1 MGPQYCNVMCGSQLV
16 WKVRHRTISRPS
28 TIGNVLELPPPASK
42 VVEDLSSETQRALKR
57 VVETI
62 ECDDDDLVV
71 VECESDFSLL
81 PIVGHMMFLGQKTLM
96 TSLDASF
103 ALFLIVFPSP
113 KVLQFIEQGQNLFA
127 AVGGVE
133 GSVEGSSRVLQ
144 GSQLKVVRS
153 QTMPMSRLEVIP
165 LKTPM
170 LSLATKVLQFMDVGR
185 DLFVGIEVGPGHVLP
200 WQNSL
205 S

>member
-1 MGPQYCNVMCGSQLV
+1 MCGSQLV

-81 PIVGHMMFLGQKTLM
+81 PIVGHMMFLG
-96 TSLDASF
+96 
-103 ALFLIVFPSP
+103 
-113 KVLQFIEQGQNLFA
+113 
-127 AVGGVE
+127 
-133 GSVEGSSRVLQ
+133 
-144 GSQLKVVRS
+144 
-153 QTMPMSRLEVIP
+153 
-165 LKTPM
+165 
-170 LSLATKVLQFMDVGR
+170 
-185 DLFVGIEVGPGHVLP
+185 
-200 WQNSL
+200 
-205 S
+205 